1 VNFYN
6 LTTLNP
12 NLKIKILLS
21 FNIFLELQ
29 CVIFG
34 IFSDFYYNY
43 VNESIGLKSLFYVE
57 MNMRN
62 SKIAVRI
69 LYESNVMHYTTKM

>member
-1 VNFYN
+1 M
-6 LTTLNP
+6 
-12 NLKIKILLS
+12 
-21 FNIFLELQ
+21 
-29 CVIFG
+29 IFG